1 MQMGK
6 RTTKEKGEQ
15 SMVDEAVKRYLDNIR
30 NYNGITN
37 AYNEQL
43 LTIRLIGYTA
53 PISNYNNIGGSSGTQ
68 KDSVQERYIVA
79 LEECEEK
86 IRQRALK
93 YANAVEQFCEELELV
108 PNSLHRLVL
117 LLYYASKK
125 SIKKIAKEL
134 DKCESAVKKYLEK
147 AREEFA
153 KVRCAG

>member
-1 MQMGK
+1 
-6 RTTKEKGEQ
+6 
-15 SMVDEAVKRYLDNIR
+15 MVDEAVKRYLDNIR

-53 PISNYNNIGGSSGTQ
+53 PISNYNNVGGSSGTQ
-68 KDSVQERYIVA
+68 RDSVQERYITA

-86 IRQRALK
+86 IRERASK
-93 YANAVEQFCEELELV
+93 YANAIERFYEELEQV

-125 SIKKIAKEL
+125 SIKEIAKEL

-153 KVRCAG
+153 KVRCIG

>member
-1 MQMGK
+1 
-6 RTTKEKGEQ
+6 
-15 SMVDEAVKRYLDNIR
+15 MVDEAVKRYLDNIR

-68 KDSVQERYIVA
+68 RDSVQERYITA

-86 IRQRALK
+86 IRERASK
-93 YANAVEQFCEELELV
+93 YANAVEQFYEELEQV

-117 LLYYASKK
+117 LLYYGSKK
-125 SIKKIAKEL
+125 SLK
-134 DKCESAVKKYLEK
+134 DV
-147 AREEFA
+147 AREIDKSYDLTRHLLADARHSFA
-153 KVRCAG
+153 KSVKSFGKAQFNTI